1 MTNAFRGV
9 SYSMKI
15 LHPSVSQW
23 KREEPR
29 KITWRTHARENI
41 VPAGIALV
49 FFVFVCDT
57 LATYGVPF

>member
-1 MTNAFRGV
+1 
-9 SYSMKI
+9 MKI